1 MLGNVLVHKKF
12 RSIVHNMNVLR
23 TYNVK
28 FYLNNNQNQ
37 LNDFEILNTCFFYNN
52 TNINIDYLVELFL

>member
-1 MLGNVLVHKKF
+1 MDL
-12 RSIVHNMNVLR
+12 LR

-37 LNDFEILNTCFFYNN
+37 LNDFEILNTCFF
-52 TNINIDYLVELFL
+52 L

>member
-1 MLGNVLVHKKF
+1 
-12 RSIVHNMNVLR
+12 MNILR

-52 TNINIDYLVELFL
+52 TNIKIDYLVELFL

>member
-1 MLGNVLVHKKF
+1 M
-12 RSIVHNMNVLR
+12 HNIDLHR

-28 FYLNNNQNQ
+28 LYLNNNQKQ

>member
-1 MLGNVLVHKKF
+1 MDLH
-12 RSIVHNMNVLR
+12 R

-37 LNDFEILNTCFFYNN
+37 LNDFEILNIFFFYNN

>member
-1 MLGNVLVHKKF
+1 M
-12 RSIVHNMNVLR
+12 HNMDLLR

-37 LNDFEILNTCFFYNN
+37 LNDFEILNTLKHLVFDKEYNIHEI
-52 TNINIDYLVELFL
+52 TLFLINNSFPMQLLNF

>member
-1 MLGNVLVHKKF
+1 MDL
-12 RSIVHNMNVLR
+12 LR

-37 LNDFEILNTCFFYNN
+37 LNDFEIFNTCFFYNN

>member
-1 MLGNVLVHKKF
+1 M
-12 RSIVHNMNVLR
+12 HNMDLLR

-37 LNDFEILNTCFFYNN
+37 LNDFEILKIFFFYNN

>member
-1 MLGNVLVHKKF
+1 MDL
-12 RSIVHNMNVLR
+12 LR

-37 LNDFEILNTCFFYNN
+37 LNDFEILSTCFFYNN

>member
-1 MLGNVLVHKKF
+1 MDL
-12 RSIVHNMNVLR
+12 LR

-37 LNDFEILNTCFFYNN
+37 LNDFEIMNTCFFYNN

>member
-1 MLGNVLVHKKF
+1 MDL
-12 RSIVHNMNVLR
+12 LR

-37 LNDFEILNTCFFYNN
+37 LNDFEILKTCFFYNN